1 MNMTTKMQ
9 KITDALMSYVER
21 TNKDFHFTIT
31 SFNGINKMI
40 VFPHNKNKKES
51 TWQKEQSK

>member
-1 MNMTTKMQ
+1 MTTKMQ